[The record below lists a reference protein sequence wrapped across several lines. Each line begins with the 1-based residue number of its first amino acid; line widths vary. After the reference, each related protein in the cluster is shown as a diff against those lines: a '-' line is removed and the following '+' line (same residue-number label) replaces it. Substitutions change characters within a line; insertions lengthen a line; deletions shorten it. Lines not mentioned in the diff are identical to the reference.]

1 MSNYYC
7 IISGLP
13 DMQLQDSSPA
23 RTMLQLKEE
32 MEGQLTRKDQ
42 SLMSRY
48 FMRFDCDN
56 LVSLLG
62 GAAGQWDE
70 RGNFSREEMEEL
82 VAGAAEM
89 DSDQTAFPAFMVDFV
104 CNYEANSS
112 KQGWFARDAI
122 MLAYFNWAAKCQNA
136 FMREWYKLNFNI
148 MNVLTAL
155 IARRQGW
162 NLRDYVQGDGEVVEA
177 LINQSSQTDFGLTPQ
192 LDYMQELMHCASTD
206 DPVEKE
212 RQIDALKW
220 VWLEERTFMEPFDI
234 NALFS
239 YVVRT
244 EMLERWSLLDAEQGR
259 ERFTAIIENLRR
271 GAKVPEEFVRK

>member
-1 MSNYYC
+1 
-7 IISGLP
+7 
-13 DMQLQDSSPA
+13 MQDASPA
-23 RTMLQLKEE
+23 RTMLQLKDE
-32 MEGQLTRKDQ
+32 MEGQLTKADRE
-42 SLMSRY
+42 LMRRY
-48 FMRFDCDN
+48 FMRFDCEN
-56 LVSLLG
+56 LVGLLS
-62 GAAGQWDE
+62 GATEQWDE

-82 VAGAAEM
+82 VSGAAEM
-89 DSDQTAFPAFMVDFV
+89 DGDQTMYPAFMVEFV

-112 KQGWFARDAI
+112 KQGWFARDAV
-122 MLAYFNWAAKCQNA
+122 MLAYFRWAAQCRNS
-136 FMREWYKLNFNI
+136 FMREWYRLNFNI

-162 NLRDYVQGDGEVVEA
+162 NLRDYVQGDDDVTEA
-177 LINQSSQTDFGLTPQ
+177 LLGQSSQQDFGLTPQ
-192 LDYMQELMHCASTD
+192 LDYMQDLMRCAATD

-220 VWLEERTFMEPFDI
+220 TWLEERTFMEPFDI

-244 EMLERWSLLDAEQGR
+244 EMLERWSLLDVEQGR

-271 GAKVPEEFVRK
+271 GAKVPEEFIRK